1 MVRKTHR
8 AGTLRQAAAFIVAG
22 CLMLGASV
30 TASAQASGM
39 GMMDFEAARDSFF
52 NSADRDGD
60 FALSNDELLTAMGV
74 ADGHLFDCEDEDG
87 DGVCGYTDYLDSGQR
102 LFQSLDRNG
111 DGWLSPDEIQ

>member
-1 MVRKTHR
+1 
-8 AGTLRQAAAFIVAG
+8 
-22 CLMLGASV
+22 
-30 TASAQASGM
+30 
-39 GMMDFEAARDSFF
+39 
-52 NSADRDGD
+52 
-60 FALSNDELLTAMGV
+60 MGV

>member
-1 MVRKTHR
+1 MIRNTHR
-8 AGTLRQAAAFIVAG
+8 GRALRQAATAMVAG
-22 CLMLGASV
+22 WLALGVPVA
-30 TASAQASGM
+30 ASAQASGM

-60 FALSNDELLTAMGV
+60 FALSNDELLNAMGV

-102 LFQSLDRNG
+102 LFQSLDTNG
-111 DGWLSPDEIQ
+111 DGRLSPDEIQ